1 MLIKTKNNFSTVP
14 IGAFLLTVSQAYA
27 AETHDEHMVVTA
39 TSYQKSVSEVPASVS
54 VITQEDLA
62 LMPYNN
68 LSDALVA
75 TSGVYIADLGQGKK
89 GIEIRGMDSSQSL
102 ILINGRRTTGA
113 SDMMGHSNVELE
125 NIPVSDIERI
135 EVIKGP
141 MSALYG
147 SDALGGVVNVI
158 TKPVGNDWRG
168 SVRAGGSTL
177 IDEHGNTSNLEAST
191 SGAIIDDKLYL
202 KLTAGQSYQGL
213 VESRYHE
220 NETDIAGNRNKFVD
234 AQLTSI
240 LSDQQ
245 ELEASIRIGESETW
259 YDYVPT
265 SGDGKGLN
273 TRSTNVYDTL
283 DFGLTHSGYWDFADT
298 QLRVYGSRVSQS
310 NSKNVGTPNTSND
323 VDEDI
328 VDGYAQ
334 FFAGD
339 NHQVTVG
346 VQWSEQRL
354 ASQDLSSGK
363 GSASQS
369 ALFLQDDIL
378 LSEDV
383 SLLLGMRYDD
393 HSEFGGHTSPRAYIV
408 YTPSENWVIK
418 GGYGEGFKAP
428 TIKQL
433 SPEYVNVGNGR
444 PFDIRGNADLKPEV
458 NQSYEI
464 SAEYSAESWR
474 SGVTLFHNDVENL
487 IETTCVTSCGRPVA
501 GETMYEYR
509 NVAQAELKG
518 LEWFGNV
525 TLSQDFFV
533 NMNLT
538 LLDATDKENGKT
550 IDSKPESQAYAALNW
565 QTTESLTTQVSVNH
579 TGAQTYEDND
589 LPSYQVYNV
598 AANYQLNSMDF
609 SMGVS
614 NLFDTYLE
622 DKSEHFTYAVQP
634 RQVFLNGTYRFK

>member
-1 MLIKTKNNFSTVP
+1 MLIKTKNNLSYVSLGT
-14 IGAFLLTVSQAYA
+14 FLLTVSQAYA

-113 SDMMGHSNVELE
+113 SNMMGHSNVELE

-213 VESRYHE
+213 VKNRNDE
-220 NETDIAGNRNKFVD
+220 NETDISGNRNKFID
-234 AQLTSI
+234 AELKSV
-240 LSDQQ
+240 LSDSQ
-245 ELEASIRIGESETW
+245 ELDLNLRVGESETW
-259 YDYVPT
+259 YDY
-265 SGDGKGLN
+265 GAGRNKDIY
-273 TRSTNVYDTL
+273 TRSTNVYETL
-283 DFGLTHSGYWDFADT
+283 DYGLTHSGFWNFGDS
-298 QLRVYGSRVSQS
+298 QLRVYGSRVTQT
-310 NSKNVGTPNTSND
+310 NSKNIGTPNTANN

-328 VDGYAQ
+328 VDGYLQ

-339 NHQVTVG
+339 NHHMTVG
-346 VQWSEQRL
+346 GQWSEQRL
-354 ASQDLSSGK
+354 TSKDLSSGK
-363 GSASQS
+363 GSADQS
-369 ALFLQDDIL
+369 ALFLQDDVH
-378 LSEDV
+378 LSDDL
-383 SLLLGMRYDD
+383 SLLLGMRYDK
-393 HSEFGGHTSPRAYIV
+393 HSEFGSHTSPRAYLV
-408 YTPSENWVIK
+408 YTPGENWVLK

-433 SPEYVNVGNGR
+433 SPEYFSIGNGR
-444 PFDIRGNADLKPEV
+444 PFDIRGNEDLKPEV
-458 NQSYEI
+458 NRSYEV
-464 SAEYSAESWR
+464 SAEYNADQWSSM
-474 SGVTLFHNDVENL
+474 VTLFHNDVENL
-487 IETTCVTSCGRPVA
+487 IETSCVEGCRGAPSSGSTV
-501 GETMYEYR
+501 YEYS
-509 NVAQAELKG
+509 NISQAELKG
-518 LEWFGNV
+518 LEWSGSV
-525 TLSQDFFV
+525 TLSQDFYV

-538 LLDATDKENGKT
+538 ILDATDKESGKT

-598 AANYQLNSMDF
+598 AANYKLNSVDF

-614 NLFDTYLE
+614 NVFDTYLD

-634 RQVFLNGTYRFK
+634 RQVYLNGTYRFK